1 MISTLNS
8 RGIKTLTYI
17 NCMLS
22 DVSKRGT
29 PYQHNYYAEALQ
41 KGYLVR
47 SADGSVWRG
56 YSNSTMVDLSN
67 TEAYQWMVNIIVKV
81 GLSIVKVGS
90 KGLSIV
96 KVGSKGLIM

>member
-1 MISTLNS
+1 MIATLNS

-29 PYQHNYYAEALQ
+29 PYQHNYYTEALE

-47 SADGSVWRG
+47 NADGSVWRG

-81 GLSIVKVGS
+81 GSKKGT
-90 KGLSIV
+90 KGLRLLRRAV
-96 KVGSKGLIM
+96 RG

>member
-8 RGIKTLTYI
+8 RDIKTLTYI

-22 DVSKRGT
+22 DVSERGT

-81 GLSIVKVGS
+81 GTKGLIVVKMGT

-96 KVGSKGLIM
+96 KIY